1 MKKISTVLLVL
12 LAALLTVYSSSF
24 TTASAASSPYFSN
37 NKALDAVF
45 AKLEKEF
52 LQYKKDE
59 VIPLKSLGA
68 IITDGSKPTIKRT
81 SKKMTDA
88 QLKAAA
94 QRALNELRVAVEVK
108 EEYLGGLSPQEYK
121 VIEDRLNQK
130 IYLSKNTGVYGWDY
144 EGKTVTLYADLSDF
158 TEWLMSKDM
167 TGNYGRMGKE
177 KDQVDPAALKV
188 KDKITRYLN
197 QSIQKGNTV
206 SPKILEQLPGEVEKL
221 FIERNLSKIMASR
234 ILSEIHEG
242 IFTIEAGNS
251 LADRFDGIQSVEE
264 LIESFG
270 YLINSREGDRER
282 QKQIEYYEYPEDK
295 PSAEAWDTI
304 TKRIAVYDQLPEALT
319 HGFNKAITLG
329 ELAQLYFG
337 KEELSEKIVIDDNSI
352 PADSPDYIKQAYAY
366 GMLDDTKGLD
376 KPLTRLEAARI
387 LAKAQV
393 YDKTFFSLKIL
404 DANKIPAGDLI
415 NVGTCL
421 NSGMRIK
428 SARFDPQGSYTKE
441 DAIMDDSAFEF
452 EDLRGYRLPF
462 DMWDL
467 SKVVVGKNTINLLFE
482 DKAQILEYIDDN
494 FYDTILEK
502 IKLTGSYTKIDTG
515 GALIEVFTPENG
527 IKFTMKNGTTF
538 IDLEEGDYGPKL
550 GYTIEPKVIK
560 SSDKVDMNMQP
571 DSVTKKLNGK
581 LDAIVAKIIKPTMTV
596 EQKVRAIHDYVV
608 KHITYDLK
616 YRDVQS
622 VGSVMISIDQ
632 GRGVCGDYSQLFKD
646 LCERVSIPCVYEAG
660 DPYTLNHAWNAVFI
674 NGEWKYVD
682 TTWDDKDD
690 GKVRY
695 TYFLVDRFTF
705 MKDHTPFMG
714 VPDIRYYSD
723 AELDPMKLKNQDEIR
738 AYLLKNFY
746 WVDGYKLT
754 FRVADKNIKPAVGY
768 LNDPYVSIS
777 LTYDSKNNLY
787 TVAAKSKK

>member
-12 LAALLTVYSSSF
+12 LAVLLTVYSSSF
-24 TTASAASSPYFSN
+24 ATAAASSSPYFSN
-37 NKALDAVF
+37 DKALDAIF

-52 LQYKKDE
+52 LQYEKDE
-59 VIPLKSLGA
+59 VIPLRNLGE
-68 IITDGSKPTIKRT
+68 IVPDGTKPTIKRT
-81 SKKMTDA
+81 SKKITDA

-94 QRALNELRVAVEVK
+94 QRALNELRVAVEIK

-121 VIEDRLNQK
+121 VIEDKLNQK
-130 IYLSKNTGVYGWDY
+130 IYLSKNIGNYGWDF
-144 EGKTVTLYADLSDF
+144 EGKTVSLYADLSDF
-158 TEWLMSKDM
+158 TEWLRFKEM

-177 KDQVDPAALKV
+177 KDQVDPAAFKV

-206 SPKILEQLPGEVEKL
+206 SPKILEKLPAEVENL
-221 FIERNLSKIMASR
+221 FIERNLTKIMVSR
-234 ILSEIHEG
+234 ILSEIHDS
-242 IFTIEAGNS
+242 IFTIEEGNS
-251 LADRFDGIQSVEE
+251 SADRFDGTQSVEE
-264 LIESFG
+264 LIESFW
-270 YLINSREGDRER
+270 YLINSREGEREQ
-282 QKQIEYYEYPEDK
+282 QKQIEYYQYPEDK
-295 PSAEAWDTI
+295 PSAEARDTI
-304 TKRIAVYDQLPEALT
+304 TKRIAVYEELPEALT
-319 HGFNKAITLG
+319 HGFNKAITLD

-337 KEELSEKIVIDDNSI
+337 SEELSENIVIDDNNI

-366 GMLDDTKGLD
+366 GMIDDIRGLD

-387 LAKAQV
+387 LAKSQV
-393 YDKTFFSLKIL
+393 YDKTFFSLKLL
-404 DANKIPAGDLI
+404 DANKIPVGDLI

-421 NSGMRIK
+421 NSGMGIK
-428 SARFDPQGSYTKE
+428 SARFDPQSSYTKE
-441 DAIMDDSAFEF
+441 DAIMDNSAFDF
-452 EDLRGYRLPF
+452 RDLRGYKLPV
-462 DMWDL
+462 DMRDV
-467 SKVVVGKNTINLLFE
+467 SKVIVEKNTITLLFE
-482 DKAQILEYIDDN
+482 DKDQILEYVDN
-494 FYDTILEK
+494 EFYDTVLEK

-527 IKFTMKNGTTF
+527 IKFTIKNGTTF
-538 IDLEEGDYGPKL
+538 IDFEDGYYGPKL

-560 SSDKVDMNMQP
+560 SSDKVDMNVQP
-571 DSVTKKLNGK
+571 DSTTKKLNGK
-581 LDAIVAKIIKPTMTV
+581 LDAILAKIIKPTMTV

-616 YRDVQS
+616 YKDVQS
-622 VGSVMISIDQ
+622 VGSILVSIDQ
-632 GRGVCGDYSQLFKD
+632 GRGVCGDYSQLFKE

-660 DPYTLNHAWNAVFI
+660 DPFTLNHAWNAVLI

-714 VPDIRYYSD
+714 VPDVRYYSD
-723 AELDPMKLKNQDEIR
+723 AELDPMKLKSQDEIR

-746 WVDGYKLT
+746 WVNGYKLT
-754 FRVADKNIKPAVGY
+754 FRVADKNIKPSVGY
-768 LNDPYVSIS
+768 LNDRDVSIS
-777 LTYDSKNNLY
+777 LTYDAKNNLY
-787 TVAAKSKK
+787 TVAAKSKR